1 MASMTCALI
10 WVVERSSADV
20 SAERG
25 GGEKLVGDGEGEG
38 EAEAEGKCFEI
49 PDVST
54 SMMVESS
61 ASGEGVRTGGV
72 KTNILL
78 NK

>member
-25 GGEKLVGDGEGEG
+25 GGVGDGEGEG

-72 KTNILL
+72 KTDILL